1 MYTNL
6 RLMKDDSERREQ
18 ELWQSDRV
26 LAAEAVIGPI
36 ALSKVES
43 VQRQDDL
50 RVGLLDAEVRFSRRS
65 MQKIV
70 EELIDN
76 ALKFSKPGTPI
87 HVTTDINNCQWSL
100 SITDRGRGMA
110 AEQIAN
116 IGVFIGIPRCAL

>member
-1 MYTNL
+1 MLYTNL
-6 RLMKDDSERREQ
+6 RLMEDDSERREQ

-50 RVGLLDAEVRFSRRS
+50 RVGLFDAEVRFSRRS
-65 MQKIV
+65 VQKIV

-76 ALKFSKPGTPI
+76 ALKFSTQGTPV
-87 HVTTDINNCQWSL
+87 HVMTDVNNCQ
-100 SITDRGRGMA
+100 RK
-110 AEQIAN
+110 N
-116 IGVFIGIPRCAL
+116 PP